1 MNKPLIEAQGTN
13 KATLF
18 TPKKKFFKKKERKIV
33 NRCKNNRATKTEEVK
48 KMKIW
53 N

>member
-18 TPKKKFFKKKERKIV
+18 TPKKKFLKKKKEKL
-33 NRCKNNRATKTEEVK
+33 
-48 KMKIW
+48 
-53 N
+53 